1 MLEPGQSGMASSPE
15 GVAPQATG
23 SWASP
28 PPAGEAPPVPVGLLE
43 SPPPGGGPVSL
54 AAPGPQGE
62 ALVPAA
68 FDVPRHDYDRLWLAD
83 RISTPQERQAF
94 RASLGWRYDA
104 AVRSVARLLA
114 EHPGLRGAQTD
125 EALMTELAAVRVFV
139 ARAEAELVE
148 SIRSG
153 AGERDVALAVC
164 AAAGLRRLP
173 SLQGV
178 VVRGGPPDP
187 SAADAYR
194 PGQDLIEAAPLIAL
208 DDLDVPVSGKVE
220 ILIWSATARRL
231 NGFVED
237 RTTPEVVFLPG
248 TVFRVVA
255 VDPPG
260 APGAR
265 RVLLTEVP
273 PTKAGPGH
281 EDWAARITARLEE
294 AAANRAAPTGEA
306 AEDDGRF
313 APLPGDPARSM
324 R

>member
-1 MLEPGQSGMASSPE
+1 M
-15 GVAPQATG
+15 
-23 SWASP
+23 
-28 PPAGEAPPVPVGLLE
+28 
-43 SPPPGGGPVSL
+43 
-54 AAPGPQGE
+54 
-62 ALVPAA
+62 
-68 FDVPRHDYDRLWLAD
+68 
-83 RISTPQERQAF
+83 STPQERQAF

-125 EALMTELAAVRVFV
+125 ETLMTELAAVRVFV

-148 SIRSG
+148 AIR
-153 AGERDVALAVC
+153 AGGDERDGALAVC

-178 VVRGGPPDP
+178 VVRGGPADA

-208 DDLDVPVSGKVE
+208 DDIDAPVAGKVE

-231 NGFVED
+231 NGFVEE
-237 RTTPEVVFLPG
+237 RKTPEVVFLPG
-248 TVFRVVA
+248 TVFRVLA
-255 VDPPG
+255 VDPPFAPG

-281 EDWAARITARLEE
+281 ESWSARVTARLEE
-294 AAANRAAPTGEA
+294 AAANRAAPPGEA
-306 AEDDGRF
+306 NETDDRF

-324 R
+324 P

>member
-1 MLEPGQSGMASSPE
+1 M
-15 GVAPQATG
+15 TG
-23 SWASP
+23 SWTSP
-28 PPAGEAPPVPVGLLE
+28 PSPEHPPPVPE
-43 SPPPGGGPVSL
+43 
-54 AAPGPQGE
+54 AAAGPQ
-62 ALVPAA
+62 APAEQ
-68 FDVPRHDYDRLWLAD
+68 RGDYDRLWLSG
-83 RISTPQERQAF
+83 RISTPDERQAF

-104 AVRSVARLLA
+104 AARSVARLLA

-153 AGERDVALAVC
+153 AGERDRALAVC

-178 VVRGGPPDP
+178 VVRGGPSDP
-187 SAADAYR
+187 GAADAYR

-208 DDLDVPVSGKVE
+208 DDIDAAVPGKVE

-231 NGFVED
+231 NGFVEE

-260 APGAR
+260 TETR

-273 PTKAGPGH
+273 PTKAGSGH
-281 EDWAARITARLEE
+281 EGWAARITARLEE
-294 AAANRAAPTGEA
+294 AAANRAVPADVPTAG
-306 AEDDGRF
+306 DDRF
-313 APLPGDPARSM
+313 APLPGDPARSTW
-324 R
+324 

>member
-1 MLEPGQSGMASSPE
+1 M
-15 GVAPQATG
+15 
-23 SWASP
+23 
-28 PPAGEAPPVPVGLLE
+28 
-43 SPPPGGGPVSL
+43 
-54 AAPGPQGE
+54 
-62 ALVPAA
+62 
-68 FDVPRHDYDRLWLAD
+68 
-83 RISTPQERQAF
+83 STPEERQAF

-104 AVRSVARLLA
+104 AARSVARLLA
-114 EHPGLRGAQTD
+114 EHPGLRGARTD

-139 ARAEAELVE
+139 ARAEVELVE
-148 SIRSG
+148 TIR
-153 AGERDVALAVC
+153 AGGGELDGALAVC

-178 VVRGGPPDP
+178 VVRGGPADP

-208 DDLDVPVSGKVE
+208 DDIDAPVSGKVE

-231 NGFVED
+231 DGFVEE

-248 TVFRVVA
+248 TVFRVLA
-255 VDPPG
+255 VDPPFAPG

-273 PTKAGPGH
+273 PAKSGPGH
-281 EDWAARITARLEE
+281 DDWTARITARLEE
-294 AAANRAAPTGEA
+294 AAANRAAPAGEA
-306 AEDDGRF
+306 DEPDDRF

-324 R
+324 P